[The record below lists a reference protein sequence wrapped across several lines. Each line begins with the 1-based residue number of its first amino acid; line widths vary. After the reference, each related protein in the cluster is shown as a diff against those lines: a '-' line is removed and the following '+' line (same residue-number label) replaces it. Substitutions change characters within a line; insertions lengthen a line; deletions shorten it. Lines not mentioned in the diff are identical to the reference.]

1 LKDQIKNNIVSINN
15 LSTVLLLMLSFIIQ
29 GLCAQE
35 KKDSSEQLKEMDEII
50 VSGSKFAEK
59 KKNIVQKIY
68 NITSAQIRNA
78 NTQNLGDLLINTGN
92 LFVQKSQQGGSSP
105 VIRGFEASRILLVV
119 DGIRMNNAIYRSG
132 HLQNAITVDQNMLSS
147 IEVLQGPASTL
158 FGSDALGG
166 AIHMMTRQPQL
177 STDKSKKNIKGSAF
191 SRFSSANNEKT
202 IHADINIGW
211 KKIGLLSSITLSDF
225 GDTKMGSNDKKGF
238 ELFGTRPFYIEPY
251 NGSAGDTIL
260 KNSNDRIQKFSGYTQ
275 VDLLQKILFK
285 PSENSSHTINI
296 QHSTS
301 SNIPRYDRLQ
311 DIKNGKLRF
320 ASWYYGPQNRS
331 LFAYNLQLKNQSGFF
346 GEYNS
351 TISYQ
356 FIQESRFTREY
367 KRYEQFDKRLEE
379 IGVGGFTLDARR
391 KMIND
396 ELTAGI
402 DVQTNNLISTASRTN
417 LITKDVSK
425 LDTRYPDGYNSMYN
439 TAIFIQHIHKFK
451 NEKWILND
459 GIRFQYTDLSS
470 TINDNSFFNLPV
482 TKVRQKNS
490 SLTGN
495 LGFAYSPSKK
505 TRINLGYSSGFRAP
519 NIDDLS
525 KVFESSTSLRQVV
538 IPNADLKPEYT
549 GTFEIGLNQTILE
562 NIQVEASTYYTNF
575 TNAIV
580 KAPFRLNGEDS
591 ILYNNVKS
599 QVLASQNVNRAFIYG
614 ANLMINA
621 KIHESWLFSSTINF
635 TKGRFITDE
644 NKNSSIYQLQPSG
657 LYSIVLSKVRTK
669 PLDHIP
675 PVFGKIS
682 LSYKKKEAELELF
695 MLFNGWKR
703 LDQYNADGE
712 DNAQYATKLGTPAWQ
727 TINVKSS
734 FKLNKLLRLQAGIE
748 NIFDLNYRYFASG
761 FSAPGRNF
769 ILSLRTNL

>member
-1 LKDQIKNNIVSINN
+1 MKLII
-15 LSTVLLLMLSFIIQ
+15 TAMLLMQ
-29 GLCAQE
+29 LCNFNSIHAQE
-35 KKDSSEQLKEMDEII
+35 KKDSTEQLKEMDEII

-59 KKNIVQKIY
+59 KKNIVQKIH
-68 NITSAQIRNA
+68 NITSTQIRNA

-92 LFVQKSQQGGSSP
+92 VFVQKSQQGGSSP

-132 HLQNAITVDQNMLSS
+132 HLQNAITVDQNMLAS

-191 SRFSSANNEKT
+191 TRFSSANNEKT

-238 ELFGTRPFYIEPY
+238 ELFGTRPYYIEPY
-251 NGSAGDTIL
+251 NGSTGDTIL

-275 VDLLQKILFK
+275 MDLLQKILFK
-285 PSENSSHTINI
+285 PNENISHTINI

-311 DIKNGKLRF
+311 DVKNGKLRF
-320 ASWYYGPQNRS
+320 ASWYYGPQDRS
-331 LFAYNLQLKNQSGFF
+331 LFAYNLHLKNQSGFF

-356 FIQESRFTREY
+356 LINESRITREY
-367 KRYEQFDKRLEE
+367 KRYDQFDKRLEE
-379 IGVGGFTLDARR
+379 IAVGGFTIDARR

-402 DVQTNNLISTASRTN
+402 DIQTNNLTSTASRTN
-417 LITKDVSK
+417 LLTKGISK
-425 LDTRYPDGYNSMYN
+425 LDTRYPDGKNTMYN
-439 TAIFIQHIHKFK
+439 AAVFLQHIHKFK
-451 NEKWILND
+451 NEKWIQND

-470 TINDNSFFNLPV
+470 TIVDNSFFNLPV
-482 TKVRQKNS
+482 TNVRQKNS

-505 TRINLGYSSGFRAP
+505 TRLNLGYSSGFRAP

-525 KVFESSTSLRQVV
+525 KVFESSTSLKQVV
-538 IPNADLKPEYT
+538 VPNADLKPEYT
-549 GTFEIGLNQTILE
+549 GTFEMGLNQAIMK
-562 NIQVEASTYYTNF
+562 NIQVEVSTYYTNF

-580 KAPFRLNGEDS
+580 KAPFTLNGQDS

-614 ANLMINA
+614 ANIMVNA
-621 KIHESWLFSSTINF
+621 KIHESWLFSSTLNF

-657 LYSIVLSKVRTK
+657 LYSIVKSNVRTK

-682 LSYKKKEAELELF
+682 FTYKKKDVELELF

-727 TINVKSS
+727 TMNFKSS
-734 FKLNKLLRLQAGIE
+734 LKLNNFLKLQAGIE

-769 ILSLRTNL
+769 ILSLRTDL

>member
-1 LKDQIKNNIVSINN
+1 LKNHIKNNIVSINK
-15 LSTVLLLMLSFIIQ
+15 LSKALLLMLLLIIQ
-29 GLCAQE
+29 VLSAQE

-50 VSGSKFAEK
+50 ISGSKFAEK

-68 NITSAQIRNA
+68 NITSTQIKNA
-78 NTQNLGDLLINTGN
+78 NTQNIGDLLINTGN
-92 LFVQKSQQGGSSP
+92 IFVQKSQQGGSSP

-132 HLQNAITVDQNMLSS
+132 HLQNAITVDQNMLSN

-166 AIHMMTRQPQL
+166 AIHMITRQPQL
-177 STDKSKKNIKGSAF
+177 ATDVSKKKFKGSAF
-191 SRFSSANNEKT
+191 SRYSSANNEKT
-202 IHADINIGW
+202 IHADINVGL

-238 ELFGTRPFYIEPY
+238 ELFGTRPYYIEPY
-251 NGSAGDTIL
+251 NGSTGDTIL
-260 KNSNDRIQKFSGYTQ
+260 KNSNDRIQKFSGYKQ
-275 VDLLQKILFK
+275 MDLLQKILFK
-285 PSENSSHTINI
+285 PNDKSSHTINV

-311 DIKNGKLRF
+311 DIRNGKLRF

-331 LFAYNLQLKNQSGFF
+331 LFAYNLNLKNQSGFF

-367 KRYEQFDKRLEE
+367 KRYDQFDKRLEE
-379 IGVGGFTLDARR
+379 IAVGGLTIDARR

-396 ELTAGI
+396 EITAGI

-417 LITKDVSK
+417 LLTKKVQK
-425 LDTRYPDGYNSMYN
+425 LDTRYPDGNNTMYN
-439 TAIFIQHIHKFK
+439 AAIFIQHIHKFK

-495 LGFAYSPSKK
+495 VGFAYSPSKK
-505 TRINLGYSSGFRAP
+505 TRINFGYSSGFRAP

-538 IPNADLKPEYT
+538 VPNADLKPEYT
-549 GTFEIGLNQTILE
+549 GTFEIGLNQTILN

-580 KAPFRLNGEDS
+580 KAPFSLNGQDS
-591 ILYNNVKS
+591 IQYNDVKS

-621 KIHESWLFSSTINF
+621 KIDKSWFFSTSINL

-657 LYSIVLSKVRTK
+657 LYSIVISKVRTK

-675 PVFGKIS
+675 PVFGKTS
-682 LSYKKKEAELELF
+682 LAYKQKDVELELF

-703 LDQYNADGE
+703 LDEYNADGE

-727 TINVKSS
+727 TIN
-734 FKLNKLLRLQAGIE
+734 FKTSYKVNKLIRLQAAVE

-769 ILSLRTNL
+769 ILSLRTEW